1 MDNEWLYNIDGS
13 EIWTSD
19 SYENKEDCIAA
30 AIDEAL
36 EQGVPTFWI
45 GRAESVGSLPI
56 DAENVIEDLKGIMYD
71 LVGEEVSETYL
82 TGIDESEIE
91 DLSNRLT
98 SAFYDW
104 CKENKIDN
112 GEGYSTIV
120 DIEEIKY
127 CANCKKVIENEED
140 SSELIEVPGEY
151 MKEEYYFHKECDYIP
166 KDHLD
171 PILIGEVGNIK

>member
-71 LVGEEVSETYL
+71 LVGEEVSETYK
-82 TGIDESEIE
+82 DQ
-91 DLSNRLT
+91 
-98 SAFYDW
+98 
-104 CKENKIDN
+104 KEWILNLNNQGYKAVVCN
-112 GEGYSTIV
+112 GF
-120 DIEEIKY
+120 EEAKE
-127 CANCKKVIENEED
+127 VIERYLA
-140 SSELIEVPGEY
+140 S
-151 MKEEYYFHKECDYIP
+151 
-166 KDHLD
+166 
-171 PILIGEVGNIK
+171 

>member
-1 MDNEWLYNIDGS
+1 MKNEWLYNIDGS

-36 EQGVPTFWI
+36 EQGEATFSI
-45 GRAESVGSLPI
+45 GRAKSVGSLPI
-56 DAENVIEDLKGIMYD
+56 DAENVIEDLQDIMYD
-71 LVGEEVSETYL
+71 LVGPEVSETFL
-82 TGIDESEIE
+82 SCIDKSEIE

-98 SAFYDW
+98 SVFYDW

-112 GEGYSTIV
+112 GEGYFTMV

-151 MKEEYYFHKECDYIP
+151 MIEAYYFHKECDYIP
-166 KDHLD
+166 IDHLD
-171 PILIGEVGNIK
+171 PTLIGEVVNRK